1 MHIGEIL
8 FNWKKRDLI
17 REGVRKTDVK
27 SLIVVLFV
35 FLLRQVKFLVQKLR
49 VYFRLINFSNKV
61 APLMGREFVT

>member
-61 APLMGREFVT
+61 APLIGRE